1 MKLMKTQCG
10 RPFILFALELE
21 ILCWDLGPL
30 GFEAKGQ
37 TRLCSLFLTS
47 LLVLS
52 GGWEGVPF
60 LSGRY
65 RM

>member
-1 MKLMKTQCG
+1 MKVMKAQCG
-10 RPFILFALELE
+10 RPFILFAPKLG
-21 ILCWDLGPL
+21 ILCWVIGPL
-30 GFEAKGQ
+30 GFEAKDQ
-37 TRLCSLFLTS
+37 TRLCSLFLSS

-52 GGWEGVPF
+52 GGWEGVPS